1 MRLSRLHGRKTNDLV
16 LRKGRVWKG
25 RTMAIHWL
33 PGPPRRS
40 GKIEGPGLYV
50 GTLASAKLHKS
61 AVVRN
66 RMRRRVREALR
77 TIVRERDGLP
87 SAQLLLRPRSASLD
101 APFED
106 IRADVL
112 VFLTLLSRGA

>member
-1 MRLSRLHGRKTNDLV
+1 MKLSRLQGRKVNDLV

-25 RTMAIHWL
+25 RMLAVHWL
-33 PGPPRRS
+33 PGSPRRS
-40 GKIEGPGLYV
+40 GKIEAPGLYV
-50 GTLASAKLHKS
+50 GTLASTKLHKS

-77 TIVRERDGLP
+77 TIVREHPVLP
-87 SAQLLLRPRSASLD
+87 SAQLLLRPRSASLS

-106 IRADVL
+106 IRADVRA
-112 VFLTLLSRGA
+112 FLTLLSRGA